1 MNNSSVQSLLFQFNL
16 FRPIPGQNI
25 FWNKKL
31 KVLFFHFFLVSQ
43 KTLSGFL
50 NLFELPQRSE
60 RMKSSINIYLKK
72 SLAWDL
78 GTMLHAHEIY
88 MQHITLLMQKN
99 EHIQFVAW

>member
-31 KVLFFHFFLVSQ
+31 KVYFFTFFLYLKRLYQV
-43 KTLSGFL
+43 FL